1 MINFPITELL
11 DEEQCKVWLRAHL
24 HPTGFVCPQCQ
35 SDDRREH
42 SEGRY
47 FMAYTCRQCGCYYT
61 LLTGSAFEGS
71 RQSARTLV
79 MLLRGIAKG
88 ESTNRLH
95 QELGM
100 SYKQVLTLRHRLQN
114 NVDESAP
121 TNPMT
126 GDEFEVDELY
136 QNAGEKR
143 GPSPP

>member
-1 MINFPITELL
+1 M
-11 DEEQCKVWLRAHL
+11 
-24 HPTGFVCPQCQ
+24 
-35 SDDRREH
+35 S
-42 SEGRY
+42 
-47 FMAYTCRQCGCYYT
+47 YTCRQCGCYYT
-61 LLTGSAFEGS
+61 LLTGSALEGS
-71 RQSARTLV
+71 RQSASTLV

-88 ESTNRLH
+88 ESTKRLH

-121 TNPMT
+121 TNRMT

-143 GPSPP
+143 